1 MRFSGK
7 PQPLLMPLTG
17 DCANV
22 KPQSLL
28 EASMAEFVRN
38 DGGRRG
44 MPWRLIG
51 WGGAVLLLATPFVAM
66 QMHAE
71 GVNWSLGDF
80 IFAAVLFGIIGGAL
94 ELAVRFSPNR
104 AYRGAAALSL
114 LGTLLTI
121 WANLAV
127 GIVGSEHNPANQW
140 FFAALLIGIAG
151 GCIGRFRPKAMSI
164 AATATAVLLWI
175 TFAVAVMGPTDEPF
189 VHHSIEFAGTT
200 IFALLFLGSA
210 ALFRKSARDQSSSS
224 S

>member
-1 MRFSGK
+1 
-7 PQPLLMPLTG
+7 
-17 DCANV
+17 
-22 KPQSLL
+22 
-28 EASMAEFVRN
+28 MAEFVRN

-44 MPWRLIG
+44 MPWRVIG
-51 WGGAVLLLATPFVAM
+51 WGGAVLLLATPFFAM

-71 GVNWSLGDF
+71 GVDWTLGDF
-80 IFAAVLFGIIGGAL
+80 IFAAVMFGIVGGAL

-140 FFAALLIGIAG
+140 FFAALLVGIAG
-151 GCIGRFRPKAMSI
+151 GCIGRFRPKAMAI
-164 AATATAVLLWI
+164 AVAATALLLWI
-175 TFAVAVMGPTDEPF
+175 AFAVAVMGPTDEPF
-189 VHHSIEFAGTT
+189 VHHSIEFIGTS

-210 ALFRKSARDQSSSS
+210 WRFRRSARDQSSSS

>member
-1 MRFSGK
+1 
-7 PQPLLMPLTG
+7 MPLTG
-17 DCANV
+17 RCANV

-38 DGGRRG
+38 GGGQRG
-44 MPWRLIG
+44 MPWRVIG

-66 QMHAE
+66 QMHAD
-71 GVNWSLGDF
+71 GVDWTLGDF
-80 IFAAVLFGIIGGAL
+80 LFAAVLFGIVGGAL

-164 AATATAVLLWI
+164 ATAATALLLWI
-175 TFAVAVMGPTDEPF
+175 AFAVASMGGTDEPL
-189 VHHSIEFAGTT
+189 VHHSVEFIGTSF
-200 IFALLFLGSA
+200 FALLFLGSA
-210 ALFRKSARDQSSSS
+210 ALFRKSARVQSSSS

>member
-1 MRFSGK
+1 
-7 PQPLLMPLTG
+7 MPLTG
-17 DCANV
+17 DCTNV
-22 KPQSLL
+22 KLQSLL
-28 EASMAEFVRN
+28 EASMTEFVRS

-44 MPWRLIG
+44 MPWRVIG

-66 QMHAE
+66 QMHAN
-71 GVNWSLGDF
+71 GVDWTLGDF
-80 IFAAVLFGIIGGAL
+80 IFAAVLFGIVGGAL

-140 FFAALLIGIAG
+140 FFAALLVGIAG

-164 AATATAVLLWI
+164 AAAATALLLWI
-175 TFAVAVMGPTDEPF
+175 AFAVAVLGPTDEPS

-200 IFALLFLGSA
+200 VFALLFVGSA

>member
-1 MRFSGK
+1 
-7 PQPLLMPLTG
+7 MPLTG
-17 DCANV
+17 DCASV

-44 MPWRLIG
+44 LPWRVIG
-51 WGGAVLLLATPFVAM
+51 WGGAVLLLATPFFAM
-66 QMHAE
+66 QMHAD
-71 GVNWSLGDF
+71 GVDWTLGDF
-80 IFAAVLFGIIGGAL
+80 IFAAVLFGIVGGAL
-94 ELAVRFSPNR
+94 ELAVRYSPNG
-104 AYRGAAALSL
+104 AYRGAAALGL

-127 GIVGSEHNPANQW
+127 GIVGSDHNPVNQW

-151 GCIGRFRPKAMSI
+151 GCIGRFRPKAMSV
-164 AATATAVLLWI
+164 AAAATAVLLWI
-175 TFAVAVMGPTDEPF
+175 AFAVAVMAPTDEPF
-189 VHHSIEFAGTT
+189 VKRSVEFIGTS

-210 ALFRKSARDQSSSS
+210 WLFRKSAQDQSSSS

>member
-1 MRFSGK
+1 
-7 PQPLLMPLTG
+7 MPLTG
-17 DCANV
+17 RCANV

-28 EASMAEFVRN
+28 EASMAEFVRG
-38 DGGRRG
+38 GGRRG
-44 MPWRLIG
+44 IPWRLVG
-51 WGGAVLLLATPFVAM
+51 WGGAVLLLAAPFAAM
-66 QMHAE
+66 QIHAE
-71 GVNWSLGDF
+71 GVNWSPGDF
-80 IFAAVLFGIIGGAL
+80 LFAAVLFGIVGGAL

-164 AATATAVLLWI
+164 AAAATALLLWI
-175 TFAVAVMGPTDEPF
+175 AFAVAVMGPTDEPF
-189 VHHSIEFAGTT
+189 VHHSIEFAGTS

-210 ALFRKSARDQSSSS
+210 WLFRKSARDQSSSS

>member
-1 MRFSGK
+1 
-7 PQPLLMPLTG
+7 MPLTG
-17 DCANV
+17 RCANV

-28 EASMAEFVRN
+28 EASMAEFVRG
-38 DGGRRG
+38 GGRRG
-44 MPWRLIG
+44 IPWRLVG
-51 WGGAVLLLATPFVAM
+51 WGGAVLLLAAPFAAM
-66 QMHAE
+66 QIHAE
-71 GVNWSLGDF
+71 GVNWSPGDF
-80 IFAAVLFGIIGGAL
+80 LFAAVLFGIVGGAL

-164 AATATAVLLWI
+164 ATAATALLLW
-175 TFAVAVMGPTDEPF
+175 TAFAVASMGGTDEPL
-189 VHHSIEFAGTT
+189 VHHSVELIGTS

-210 ALFRKSARDQSSSS
+210 WLFRKSARDQSSSS

>member
-1 MRFSGK
+1 
-7 PQPLLMPLTG
+7 
-17 DCANV
+17 
-22 KPQSLL
+22 
-28 EASMAEFVRN
+28 MAEFVGG
-38 DGGRRG
+38 GGRRG
-44 MPWRLIG
+44 IPWRLVG
-51 WGGAVLLLATPFVAM
+51 WGGAVLLLAAPFVAM

-71 GVNWSLGDF
+71 GVDWSPGDYL
-80 IFAAVLFGIIGGAL
+80 FAAVLFGIVGGAL

-164 AATATAVLLWI
+164 AAAATALLLWI
-175 TFAVAVMGPTDEPF
+175 AFAVAVMGPTDEPF
-189 VHHSIEFAGTT
+189 VHHSIEFAGTS

-210 ALFRKSARDQSSSS
+210 WLFRKSARDQSSSS

>member
-1 MRFSGK
+1 
-7 PQPLLMPLTG
+7 
-17 DCANV
+17 
-22 KPQSLL
+22 
-28 EASMAEFVRN
+28 MAEFVRN

-44 MPWRLIG
+44 LPWRFVG

-66 QMHAE
+66 QMHAN
-71 GVNWSLGDF
+71 GVDWTLGDF
-80 IFAAVLFGIIGGAL
+80 IFAAVLFGIVGGAL

-127 GIVGSEHNPANQW
+127 GIVGSERNPANQW
-140 FFAALLIGIAG
+140 FFAALLAGIAG
-151 GCIGRFRPKAMSI
+151 GCIGRFRPKAMAMAV
-164 AATATAVLLWI
+164 AATALLLWI
-175 TFAVAVMGPTDEPF
+175 AFAVAVMGPTDEPF

-200 IFALLFLGSA
+200 VFALLFLGSA